1 MFTYIDEKKN
11 MADNLQKKKKKSLY
25 LLCMLF
31 AFLSGGSDD
40 LSIKEVKN
48 TIFLKFLLE
57 NTENNY
63 IFQNTFSEYIHVNY
77 TETTI

>member
-1 MFTYIDEKKN
+1 M
-11 MADNLQKKKKKSLY
+11 KKKEYGRQFAKKIFY

-48 TIFLKFLLE
+48 TIFL
-57 NTENNY
+57 
-63 IFQNTFSEYIHVNY
+63 
-77 TETTI
+77 